1 MSEFPIVGR
10 VPLEEY
16 RRLMENFPVV
26 TVDVLFFNP
35 DRTKI
40 LLGKRTN
47 EPYAGKFY
55 SFGGRL
61 YKNEDLVQAACR
73 IAKEELGLDRTAS
86 DLVFSGII
94 NEINPASIFD
104 GVNYHTVDVYFACT
118 LADEKADA
126 DSQHSEMQWFSID
139 DPSLHPNVKARIEGA
154 LRALK

>member
-73 IAKEELGLDRTAS
+73 IAKEELGIAIAPSSLTYA
-86 DLVFSGII
+86 GAI
-94 NEINPASIFD
+94 NEINDGSIFEN
-104 GVNYHTVDVYFACT
+104 VNYHAVDIYFYCVLNDT
-118 LADEKADA
+118 SIVLDE
-126 DSQHSEMQWFSID
+126 QHNATKWFDLDDESI
-139 DPSLHPNVKARIEGA
+139 HPNVRARIEGA
-154 LRALK
+154 RNIV